1 MSMSSRGQ
9 IGTRRTYLFARQ
21 ESPVSERLR
30 WRLHWRLSV
39 LWALEWAITGA
50 VLTYLPLYFAENGV
64 NVEQLGQL
72 LAVSSVGLI
81 VVPFAVGQVC
91 DRWLA
96 TEKYLALSHFA
107 GGIILVCI
115 PIATDVHQRTGEHL
129 TTLMVL
135 IGLYAAAYFPTV
147 PLATSLTFRHLPDP
161 GGQFGRVRIWGT
173 VGWALAGL
181 SLSLWLGRASA
192 YTWLAGNFADW
203 EPWLANLQAAFSW
216 MSAPTSDDCFRIAAL
231 LSFALSSFCVFLPA
245 TPPARSV
252 GKALAPFKT
261 LFLFRDR
268 SFALLIAVSFLLA
281 LVVPLYTLQVP
292 KLLEQ
297 LGFAPDWVPAVMV
310 IGQISEFPA
319 LLLLPF
325 CLRRFGLKTTFALG
339 MGAWLLRYALFAFGD
354 PIWLILTGIGLHG
367 VCHVFLIIVIQLFID
382 SRCSFDI
389 RASTQNLFAFITMGI
404 GMPIGFL
411 LGGRFGQLCLD
422 EQTGLTNYHWFFAAP
437 AALIFVVMAGYWRW
451 FQLDPS
457 DRYAGEA
464 ELANPDAESFS
475 EDAPRLAQ

>member
-1 MSMSSRGQ
+1 M
-9 IGTRRTYLFARQ
+9 
-21 ESPVSERLR
+21 
-30 WRLHWRLSV
+30 

-64 NVEQLGQL
+64 NVEQLGRL

-96 TEKYLALSHFA
+96 TEKYLAISHFV
-107 GGIILVCI
+107 GGVILICI

-161 GGQFGRVRIWGT
+161 GAQFGRVRIWGT

-181 SLSLWLGRASA
+181 SLSLWLGRSSA
-192 YTWLAGNFADW
+192 YDWLVAHFPQW
-203 EPWLANLQAAFSW
+203 EGVLASFQAAFGWVSPP
-216 MSAPTSDDCFRIAAL
+216 SSDDCFRIAAL

-252 GKALAPFKT
+252 TRALAPLKT
-261 LFLFRDR
+261 LSLFRDG
-268 SFALLIAVSFLLA
+268 SFALLISVSFLLA
-281 LVVPLYTLQVP
+281 LVVPLYTLEVP

-297 LGFAPDWVPAVMV
+297 LGFARDWVPAVMV

-339 MGAWLLRYALFAFGD
+339 MGAWLLRYAFFAFEN
-354 PIWLILTGIGLHG
+354 PVWLILTGIGLHG
-367 VCHVFLIIVIQLFID
+367 VCHVFLIIVIQLFVD
-382 SRCSFDI
+382 SRCSYDI
-389 RASTQNLFAFITMGI
+389 RASAQNLFAFITMGI
-404 GMPIGFL
+404 GMPLGFL

-422 EQTGLTNYHWFFAAP
+422 EQTGMTNYHVLFAVP

-451 FQLDPS
+451 FQLAPD
-457 DRYAGEA
+457 DRYAGEPDFA
-464 ELANPDAESFS
+464 DGDAEPFS
-475 EDAPRLAQ
+475 EDAPGLAQ